1 MTPAQRATLETMAT
15 TTEAT
20 PGASRELLDAAAAI
34 RAALAEVDRLTG
46 QRDDYA
52 NRLSTLPAP
61 DEATALATVA
71 SALAAVA
78 RPDTDHDYRREQA
91 KRGMDALQ
99 SAKQHAARR
108 NAEVADLRSRAIPKD
123 ADFTLY
129 VTLSHDRFM
138 VTNERVDAPRLTL
151 RTYLIGSAVDKGPF
165 PTLAAALAAAAGDDH
180 G

>member
-1 MTPAQRATLETMAT
+1 MTPAQRQTLETLAT

-78 RPDTDHDYRREQA
+78 RPDMDHDYRREQA

-108 NAEVADLRSRAIPKD
+108 NAEVADLRSRAHLVDTAARKVVASRHD
-123 ADFTLY
+123 DLDTGSVNWVAVLD
-129 VTLSHDRFM
+129 SH
-138 VTNERVDAPRLTL
+138 LT
-151 RTYLIGSAVDKGPF
+151 
-165 PTLAAALAAAAGDDH
+165 TLAAALAAADGDDH
-180 G
+180 E